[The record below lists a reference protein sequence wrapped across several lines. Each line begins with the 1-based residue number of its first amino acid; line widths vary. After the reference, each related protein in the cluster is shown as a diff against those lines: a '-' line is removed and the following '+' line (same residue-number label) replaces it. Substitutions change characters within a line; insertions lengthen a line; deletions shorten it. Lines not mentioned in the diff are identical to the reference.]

1 MAVDQYVR
9 DVIGSTR
16 ALSTPFIEK
25 PSEINAS
32 PIYASAFHPS
42 LLPARGDESYQA
54 KLIQEELIAK
64 GGIGDDEIDKN
75 TIMFYQSYYG
85 LRANS
90 LSKFA
95 PPRHSETYQRN
106 GGEYFNAYSELVS
119 GFIQT
124 AESHRKFLLTLTDA
138 GIWRLKCQI
147 LMKETRSSKNMASV
161 QLSSGPLSLTI

>member
-85 LRANS
+85 LVSQLAFQVCSAPSFRN
-90 LSKFA
+90 LSAK
-95 PPRHSETYQRN
+95 
-106 GGEYFNAYSELVS
+106 
-119 GFIQT
+119 
-124 AESHRKFLLTLTDA
+124 
-138 GIWRLKCQI
+138 WRRIFQC
-147 LMKETRSSKNMASV
+147 V
-161 QLSSGPLSLTI
+161 F